1 MTPKDLL
8 EKARHCILQNFEQ
21 VQKKRGVGLI
31 KNKHWRASERAA
43 LANACFLWVPPFFSV
58 LLQNFGECKGRAPT
72 PFLGFFGILAVL
84 GTFWVSCFLVRPGL
98 LFSYTF
104 FSFCIFCVL
113 FGLASC
119 AKNLLTSFFPS
130 PGLLFSLCFF
140 FFFFLAFCLLKF
152 HIFGIFC
159 QKISGLALPR
169 WSWMLRILKFSFL
182 LFCCNLSCLFE
193 LPASCKN

>member
-1 MTPKDLL
+1 MYPADDLADGVGRADGRADFL
-8 EKARHCILQNFEQ
+8 SNAGAVCASVRAPNARTVVSADAATDPRPHARADDARAAVRRVLRQARGAR
-21 VQKKRGVGLI
+21 RGVRL
-31 KNKHWRASERAA
+31 RLPRVPRVRAA

-130 PGLLFSLCFF
+130 PGLLFS
-140 FFFFLAFCLLKF
+140 
-152 HIFGIFC
+152 
-159 QKISGLALPR
+159 
-169 WSWMLRILKFSFL
+169 
-182 LFCCNLSCLFE
+182 
-193 LPASCKN
+193 